1 MIIRISKV
9 FVCTLVGLF
18 QLYSQSS
25 DIFNV
30 SLRLDYTSAEQT
42 IALLEDQLVNTQS
55 LAELRGNRI
64 AAATTGMI
72 ANRGDATVFLKNYL
86 DSLKYRQRILD
97 DVYHLE
103 EARKNVTAIKELLQE
118 MKKRNFSQRVVATV
132 KQIFPSDASIS
143 TTIPVYVVALGHENV
158 NAYVRRITWSDDE
171 PLFLGG
177 DKGELTIII
186 NLARSVLDEDNLD
199 DRFISLLGVV
209 AHEVF
214 HAAFGVYKEQSPTW
228 REWEKLSNRPIH
240 YLMDLTQNEGIAYYL
255 SLEHQGRGYVPRDWN
270 SRIRDAFATFNAK
283 SEELLSAHLTMS
295 KANEILRQ
303 ANLSGY
309 WESFGSMT
317 GMFIARE
324 IDHTLGRAALIET
337 ISKNPIDFFQK
348 YMMLTDQQ
356 SSLPK
361 LSENVRAYID
371 SLLNE

>member
-1 MIIRISKV
+1 MQSTKLILVLFFLEVQFV
-9 FVCTLVGLF
+9 F
-18 QLYSQSS
+18 SQSS
-25 DIFNV
+25 SFDVN
-30 SLRLDYTSAEQT
+30 LRIDYTSAEQT

-72 ANRGDATVFLKNYL
+72 ANRVEATVLLKNYL
-86 DSLKYRQRILD
+86 DSLKYHQQILD

-103 EARKNVTAIKELLQE
+103 EARKNVSAMKELLQE

-132 KQIFPSDASIS
+132 KQIFPEDVAIA
-143 TTIPVYVVALGHENV
+143 TTIPMYVVALGHENV
-158 NAYVRRITWSDDE
+158 NAYVRRITWKDDV
-171 PLFLGG
+171 PMFLGG

-186 NLARSVLDEDNLD
+186 NLARSVMDEDNLD

-214 HAAFGVYKEQSPTW
+214 HAAFGVYKELSPVW
-228 REWEKLSNRPIH
+228 KEWKNISKRPIH
-240 YLMDLTQNEGIAYYL
+240 ILLDLTQNEGIAYYL
-255 SLEHQGRGYVPRDWN
+255 SLEQEGRGYLPRDWDN
-270 SRIRDAFATFNAK
+270 RMIEAFATFNK
-283 SEELLSAHLTMS
+283 GSEELLSDRLTMS

-324 IDHTLGRAALIET
+324 IDRMLGRAALIET

-348 YMMLTDQQ
+348 YSTLTKQNTN
-356 SSLPK
+356 LPK
-361 LSENVRAYID
+361 LSGRVEAFIE
-371 SLLNE
+371 LLSHE